1 MTTLLIV
8 IIYLAFIS
16 LGLPDSLLGSAWPS
30 MYQGLGST
38 ISGAGNIFMIISA
51 GTIVSSLMSD
61 RVIHRFGTGKVT
73 AVSVAMTAFSLFG
86 FASCTAYWQ
95 LCLFAIPYGLG
106 AGAVDSALNNYVAL
120 HLKARHM
127 SWLHCMW
134 GIGASVGPYIMGM
147 CLTAEHG
154 WQSGYRTIGFIQVV
168 ITALIFCSLP
178 LWKGESSS
186 ASDEENRNVLTI
198 PQALR
203 LTGAPQV
210 LLCFFGYCALEQSVG
225 LWAGSWLNVVKNIP
239 AETAAS
245 YASMFYI
252 GITIG
257 RALSGFITEKMG
269 DKRMIRMGLAIVGI
283 GCLILIF
290 SGNNTLSLIGLVVVG
305 LGCAPIY
312 PSVIHSTPFRFGKEN
327 SQSLVGLQMASAY
340 VGTTFMPK
348 LFGVL
353 SDIVGITLFP
363 VWILLLL
370 ILIIVMNEWAIS
382 KSQQ

>member
-51 GTIVSSLMSD
+51 GTIFSSLMSD
-61 RVIHRFGTGKVT
+61 RVIHKFGTGKVT
-73 AVSVAMTAFSLFG
+73 AASVAMTASSLFG

-95 LCLFAIPYGLG
+95 LCLLAIPYGLG
-106 AGAVDSALNNYVAL
+106 AGAIDSALNNYVAL

-147 CLTAEHG
+147 CLTAGHG

-186 ASDEENRNVLTI
+186 ASDEENSNVLTI

-269 DKRMIRMGLAIVGI
+269 DKRMIRIGLVIIGL

-290 SGNNTLSLIGLVVVG
+290 SGNNTPSLIGLVVVG

-363 VWILLLL
+363 IWILLLL
-370 ILIIVMNEWAIS
+370 ILIIVMSEWANRRCL
-382 KSQQ
+382 

>member
-134 GIGASVGPYIMGM
+134 GIGASVCPYIMGM
-147 CLTAEHG
+147 CLTAGHG

-269 DKRMIRMGLAIVGI
+269 DKRMIRIGLVIIGL

-290 SGNNTLSLIGLVVVG
+290 SGNNTPSLIGLVVVG

-363 VWILLLL
+363 IWILLLL
-370 ILIIVMNEWAIS
+370 ILIIVMSEWANRRCL
-382 KSQQ
+382 

>member
-73 AVSVAMTAFSLFG
+73 TVSVAMTAFSLFG

-147 CLTAEHG
+147 CLTAGHG

-269 DKRMIRMGLAIVGI
+269 DKRMIRIGLVIIGL

-290 SGNNTLSLIGLVVVG
+290 SGNNTPSLIGLVVVG

-363 VWILLLL
+363 IWILLLL
-370 ILIIVMNEWAIS
+370 ILIIVMSEWANRRCL
-382 KSQQ
+382 

>member
-147 CLTAEHG
+147 CLTAGHG

-269 DKRMIRMGLAIVGI
+269 DKRMIRMGLAIIGI

-290 SGNNTLSLIGLVVVG
+290 SGNSTLSLIGLVVVG

-370 ILIIVMNEWAIS
+370 ILIIVMSEWANRRCL
-382 KSQQ
+382 

>member
-73 AVSVAMTAFSLFG
+73 TVSVAMTAFSLFG

-147 CLTAEHG
+147 CLTAGHG

-269 DKRMIRMGLAIVGI
+269 DKRMIRIGLVIIGL

-290 SGNNTLSLIGLVVVG
+290 SGYNTPSLIGLVVVG

-363 VWILLLL
+363 IWILLLL
-370 ILIIVMNEWAIS
+370 ILIIVMSEWANRRCL
-382 KSQQ
+382 

>member
-1 MTTLLIV
+1 
-8 IIYLAFIS
+8 
-16 LGLPDSLLGSAWPS
+16 
-30 MYQGLGST
+30 
-38 ISGAGNIFMIISA
+38 MIISA
-51 GTIVSSLMSD
+51 GTIFSSLMSD
-61 RVIHRFGTGKVT
+61 RVIHKFGTGKVT
-73 AVSVAMTAFSLFG
+73 AASVAMTAFSLFG

-106 AGAVDSALNNYVAL
+106 AGAIDSALNNYVAL

-147 CLTAEHG
+147 CLTAGHG

-269 DKRMIRMGLAIVGI
+269 DKRMIRIGLVIIGL

-290 SGNNTLSLIGLVVVG
+290 SGNNTPSLIGLVVVG

-363 VWILLLL
+363 IWILLLL
-370 ILIIVMNEWAIS
+370 ILIIVMSEWANRRCL
-382 KSQQ
+382 